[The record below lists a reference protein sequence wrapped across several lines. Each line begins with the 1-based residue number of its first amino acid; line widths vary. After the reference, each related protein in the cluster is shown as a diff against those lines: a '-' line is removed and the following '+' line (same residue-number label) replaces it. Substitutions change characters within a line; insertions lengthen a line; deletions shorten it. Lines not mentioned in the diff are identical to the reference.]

1 MSWKIY
7 GRIMKCMTSTAD
19 NIIIVG
25 GGAAGMLAGIYA
37 AESSKKVILIEKNKM
52 LGRKLRITGKGRCN
66 ITNSADISDFFKSIP
81 VNSKFLYSALYS
93 YTNDDIVS
101 LLEAEGVK
109 TKEERGG
116 RIFPISDNAH
126 QVADALERLL
136 RKKGASIVRDEVTEI
151 LCHEECVQG
160 VKTKLGKIYKGK
172 VILATGGVS
181 YPLTGSDGKGHE
193 MSASLG
199 HTVTKLKGSLV
210 PVVSEEKWVHSL
222 AGLSLKNVNVTVK
235 KGSKTVFSD
244 IGEMLFTHFGL
255 SGPLI
260 LSASSHMRDV
270 EKGDYK
276 IYIDLKPA
284 LDEKKLDSRILRD
297 FEEELNR
304 DLINGLDKLLP
315 KTLIPVVIENSGL
328 DGRKK
333 INSITK
339 AERQSLVNTIKG
351 LALSPTAFR
360 PVKEAIITSGGIKVS
375 EINPSTMESK
385 LIKGLY
391 FAGEIIDV
399 DAYTGGYNLQIAWST
414 GYLAGV
420 NASSDT
426 L

>member
-1 MSWKIY
+1 
-7 GRIMKCMTSTAD
+7 MKCMTSTAD

-37 AESSKKVILIEKNKM
+37 AEGSKKVILIEKNKM

-66 ITNSADISDFFKSIP
+66 ITNSADISDFFKNIP

-93 YTNDDIVS
+93 YTNDSIIA
-101 LLEAEGVK
+101 LLESEGVK

-116 RIFPISDNAH
+116 RIFPVSDNAH
-126 QVADALERLL
+126 HVADALERIL
-136 RKKGASIVRDEVTEI
+136 RKKGASIVHDEVAEI
-151 LCHEECVQG
+151 LYHEGSVKG
-160 VKTKLGKIYKGK
+160 VKTKHNKIYSGK

-193 MSASLG
+193 MSAKLG
-199 HTVTKLKGSLV
+199 HTITKLKGSLV

-235 KGSKTVFSD
+235 KGNKTVFSD
-244 IGEMLFTHFGL
+244 LGEMLFTHFGL

-270 EKGDYK
+270 ENGDYK

-284 LDEKKLDSRILRD
+284 LDEKKLDARILRD

-315 KTLIPVVIENSGL
+315 KALIPAIIENSGL
-328 DGRKK
+328 DARKK

-339 AERQSLVNTIKG
+339 VERQSLVNTIKG
-351 LALSPTAFR
+351 LCVIPTSFR
-360 PVKEAIITSGGIKVS
+360 PVKEAIITSGGVKVS

-420 NASSDT
+420 NASDA

>member
-1 MSWKIY
+1 
-7 GRIMKCMTSTAD
+7 MTSTAD
-19 NIIIVG
+19 KIIIVG
-25 GGAAGMLAGIYA
+25 GGAAGMIAGIYA
-37 AESSKKVILIEKNKM
+37 AENSKNVTIIEKNKM

-66 ITNSADISDFFKSIP
+66 ITNSADISDFFKNIP

-93 YTNDDIVS
+93 YTNDDIIS
-101 LLEAEGVK
+101 LLEGEGVK

-116 RIFPISDNAH
+116 RIFPVSDNAH
-126 QVADALERLL
+126 HVADALGRIL
-136 RKKGASIVRDEVTEI
+136 KKRGVKIVQDEVTDI
-151 LCHEECVQG
+151 LVKNECVEG
-160 VKTKLGKIYKGK
+160 VRTKKGKIYDGK
-172 VILATGGVS
+172 VILATGGMS

-193 MSASLG
+193 LSKKLG

-210 PVVSEEKWVHSL
+210 PVVSEDKWVHTL

-235 KGSKTVFSD
+235 KGGKTIFSD
-244 IGEMLFTHFGL
+244 LGEMLFTHFGL

-270 EKGDYK
+270 EKGEYK

-284 LDEKKLDSRILRD
+284 LDEKKLDTRVLRD

-315 KTLIPVVIENSGL
+315 KALIPVVIQNSGL

-339 AERQSLVNTIKG
+339 EERQRLVSTIKG
-351 LALSPTAFR
+351 LCVIPTAFR
-360 PVKEAIITSGGIKVS
+360 PVKEAIITSGGVS
-375 EINPSTMESK
+375 VNEINPSTMESK
-385 LIKGLY
+385 LFKGLY

-420 NASSDT
+420 NASDAF
-426 L
+426 

>member
-1 MSWKIY
+1 
-7 GRIMKCMTSTAD
+7 MKCMTSTAD

-37 AESSKKVILIEKNKM
+37 AEGSKKVILIEKNKM

-66 ITNSADISDFFKSIP
+66 ITNSADISDFFKNIP

-93 YTNDDIVS
+93 YTNDSIIA
-101 LLEAEGVK
+101 LLESEGVK

-116 RIFPISDNAH
+116 RIFPVSDNAH
-126 QVADALERLL
+126 HVADALERLL
-136 RKKGASIVRDEVTEI
+136 RKKGVSIVHDEVAEI
-151 LCHEECVQG
+151 LCHEGSVKG
-160 VKTKLGKIYKGK
+160 VKTKHNKTYNGK

-193 MSASLG
+193 MSAKLG
-199 HTVTKLKGSLV
+199 HTITKLKGSLV

-244 IGEMLFTHFGL
+244 LGEMLFTHFGL

-270 EKGDYK
+270 ENDDYK

-284 LDEKKLDSRILRD
+284 LDEKKLDARILRD

-315 KTLIPVVIENSGL
+315 KALIPIVIENSGL

-333 INSITK
+333 INSVTK

-351 LALSPTAFR
+351 LCVIPTSFR
-360 PVKEAIITSGGIKVS
+360 PVKEAIITSGGVKVS

-385 LIKGLY
+385 LINGLY

-420 NASSDT
+420 NASDT

>member
-1 MSWKIY
+1 
-7 GRIMKCMTSTAD
+7 MKYMTSTAD

-25 GGAAGMLAGIYA
+25 GGAAGMIAGIYA
-37 AESSKKVILIEKNKM
+37 AENSKNVVIIEKNKM

-66 ITNSADISDFFKSIP
+66 ITNSADISDFFKNIP
-81 VNSKFLYSALYS
+81 VNSSFLYSALYS
-93 YTNDDIVS
+93 YTNDSIVS
-101 LLEAEGVK
+101 LLESEGVK

-116 RIFPISDNAH
+116 RIFPVSDNAH
-126 QVADALERLL
+126 HVADALGRAL
-136 RKKGASIVRDEVTEI
+136 KKRGVKVLQDEVI
-151 LCHEECVQG
+151 DIMVQNKSVTG
-160 VKTKLGKIYKGK
+160 VRTKSGKSYNGK

-193 MSASLG
+193 ISKNLG

-210 PVVSEEKWVHSL
+210 P
-222 AGLSLKNVNVTVK
+222 LSLKNVTVTVRK
-235 KGSKTVFSD
+235 NGKQVFSD
-244 IGEMLFTHFGL
+244 LGEMLFTHFGL

-270 EKGDYK
+270 NMNEYK

-284 LDEKKLDSRILRD
+284 LDEKKLDARLLRD
-297 FEEELNR
+297 FEEELNK

-315 KTLIPVVIENSGL
+315 KALIPVIIEHSGI

-333 INSITK
+333 INSITR
-339 AERQSLVNTIKG
+339 AERQSLVKAIKELCVVPVG
-351 LALSPTAFR
+351 FR
-360 PVKEAIITSGGIKVS
+360 PVKEAIITSGGVS
-375 EINPSTMESK
+375 VKEINPSTMESK
-385 LIKGLY
+385 LINGLY

-420 NASSDT
+420 NASGT

>member
-1 MSWKIY
+1 
-7 GRIMKCMTSTAD
+7 MKCMTSTAD

-37 AESSKKVILIEKNKM
+37 AESSKKVILIEKNKI

-66 ITNSADISDFFKSIP
+66 ITNSADISDFFKNIP

-93 YTNDDIVS
+93 YTNDNIIA
-101 LLEAEGVK
+101 LLESAGVK

-116 RIFPISDNAH
+116 RIFPVSDNAH
-126 QVADALERLL
+126 HVADALERLL
-136 RKKGASIVRDEVTEI
+136 KEKGVSVMHDEVAEI
-151 LCHEECVQG
+151 LCHENRVKG
-160 VKTKLGKIYKGK
+160 VKTKHNKIYYGK

-181 YPLTGSDGKGHE
+181 YPLTGSDGKGHD
-193 MSASLG
+193 MSKKLG
-199 HTVTKLKGSLV
+199 HTITKLKGSLV
-210 PVVSEEKWVHSL
+210 PVVTDEKWVHSL

-235 KGSKTVFSD
+235 KGNKTVFSD

-270 EKGDYK
+270 ENGEYK

-315 KTLIPVVIENSGL
+315 KALIPVIIENSGL
-328 DGRKK
+328 DARKK

-351 LALSPTAFR
+351 LYATPTAFR
-360 PVKEAIITSGGIKVS
+360 PVKEAIITSGGVKVS

-420 NASSDT
+420 NAADM

>member
-1 MSWKIY
+1 
-7 GRIMKCMTSTAD
+7 MKCMTSTAD
-19 NIIIVG
+19 NVIIVG
-25 GGAAGMLAGIYA
+25 GGAAGMIAGIYA
-37 AESSKKVILIEKNKM
+37 ADSSKKVILIEKNKM

-66 ITNSADISDFFKSIP
+66 ITNSADISDFFKNIP

-93 YTNDDIVS
+93 YTNDSIIS
-101 LLEAEGVK
+101 LLEGEGVK

-116 RIFPISDNAH
+116 RIFPVSDNAH
-126 QVADALERLL
+126 HVADALERLL
-136 RKKGASIVRDEVTEI
+136 RKKGVTIVCDEVTEI
-151 LCHEECVQG
+151 LSDTGTVTG
-160 VKTKLGKIYKGK
+160 VKTKHNKIYNGN

-193 MSASLG
+193 MSAELG
-199 HTVTKLKGSLV
+199 HTITKLKASLV
-210 PVVSEEKWVHSL
+210 PVVTDEKWVHSL

-235 KGSKTVFSD
+235 KGNKTVFSD
-244 IGEMLFTHFGL
+244 LGEMLFTHFGL

-270 EKGDYK
+270 ENGEYK

-284 LDEKKLDSRILRD
+284 LDEKKLDARILRD

-315 KTLIPVVIENSGL
+315 KALIPVVIERSGV

-339 AERQSLVNTIKG
+339 QERQCLINTIKG
-351 LALSPTAFR
+351 LCVVPTAFR
-360 PVKEAIITSGGIKVS
+360 PVKEAIITSGGVKVG
-375 EINPSTMESK
+375 EINPSSMESK

-420 NASSDT
+420 NASDT